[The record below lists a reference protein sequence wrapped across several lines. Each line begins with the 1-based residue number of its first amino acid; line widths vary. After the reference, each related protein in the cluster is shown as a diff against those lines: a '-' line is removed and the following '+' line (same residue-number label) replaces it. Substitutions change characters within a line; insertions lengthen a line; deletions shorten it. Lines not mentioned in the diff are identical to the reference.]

1 MQTYL
6 KTTRV
11 IIVIIKQTREIP
23 IPMYD
28 MYVSAVS
35 TLDGP
40 QSSCLKQIS
49 CKNNMVWLFD
59 ILMQWLMERSMHWAN
74 NIIYRQWWPCRQLGA
89 TILLRYEVQESI
101 CYLASSPGLRGSLS
115 PGHDTLKLGHETKY
129 DIIIYHKD
137 SKIGKM
143 IATAGDNSPVVTVG
157 STSIKTPS
165 FKTEIPVDTQFC
177 TRCNKLQGNKHCIM
191 EDILGDHMMGILF
204 TAPAL
209 VSDHTSMN

>member
-1 MQTYL
+1 MVAMQTAGGY
-6 KTTRV
+6 
-11 IIVIIKQTREIP
+11 
-23 IPMYD
+23 Y
-28 MYVSAVS
+28 
-35 TLDGP
+35 
-40 QSSCLKQIS
+40 
-49 CKNNMVWLFD
+49 
-59 ILMQWLMERSMHWAN
+59 
-74 NIIYRQWWPCRQLGA
+74 
-89 TILLRYEVQESI
+89 LLRYEVQESTY
-101 CYLASSPGLRGSLS
+101 YLAFSPGLRVSLS

-129 DIIIYHKD
+129 DIVIYHKD

-191 EDILGDHMMGILF
+191 EDILGDHMMGTLF

-209 VSDHTSMN
+209 VCDHTSMN

>member
-1 MQTYL
+1 ML
-6 KTTRV
+6 
-11 IIVIIKQTREIP
+11 
-23 IPMYD
+23 
-28 MYVSAVS
+28 
-35 TLDGP
+35 
-40 QSSCLKQIS
+40 
-49 CKNNMVWLFD
+49 
-59 ILMQWLMERSMHWAN
+59 
-74 NIIYRQWWPCRQLGA
+74 
-89 TILLRYEVQESI
+89 
-101 CYLASSPGLRGSLS
+101 
-115 PGHDTLKLGHETKY
+115 LKLGHETKY
-129 DIIIYHKD
+129 DIVIYHKD

-209 VSDHTSMN
+209 VSDHTSELTITTRAFL